1 MKIHDIIHR
10 TARERAELD
19 DLERRIALRASVVKE
34 ALLASHGYD
43 LKQLGPN
50 EKEQQRRLEFT
61 VLTDE
66 AYVQMVLSRTEKR
79 RNLAHLDAEYESYKE
94 YMRAAQW
101 SVRQQMVLTLQGKV
115 EDLAPHD
122 RIFDRVLETFSDSNL
137 FPQEEVRP
145 ATDLT

>member
-10 TARERAELD
+10 ANRDRVELD
-19 DLERRIALRASVVKE
+19 ELERRIAQRASVVKE

-43 LKQLGPN
+43 MKQLGPN

-61 VLTDE
+61 VLTDVPYNE
-66 AYVQMVLSRTEKR
+66 LVVERLEKKR
-79 RNLAHLDAEYESYKE
+79 SLAFLDSEYESYKT
-94 YMRAAQW
+94 YTRAAEW
-101 SVRQQMVLTLQGKV
+101 RVRLQMVLALQGKV

-122 RIFDRVLETFSDSNL
+122 RIFDQVLLTFADSNI

-145 ATDLT
+145 ATDLK